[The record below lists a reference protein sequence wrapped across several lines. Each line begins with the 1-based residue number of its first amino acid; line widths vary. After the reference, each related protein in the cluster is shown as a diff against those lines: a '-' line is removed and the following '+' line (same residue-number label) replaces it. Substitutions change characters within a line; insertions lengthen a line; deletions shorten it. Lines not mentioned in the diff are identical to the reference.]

1 MKIYCHG
8 FVLPSMQLALEAVD
22 VGVDDENAPD
32 FIKVI
37 LDYVKSRKNQPM
49 ITSIAIRRNM
59 EKYFFIDMKKP
70 DVLQKCTPA
79 HKQCM
84 DEAYSKLV
92 KSGIWE

>member
-8 FVLPSMQLALEAVD
+8 VVLPSMQLTLEA

-37 LDYVKSRKNQPM
+37 LDYAKSRKNQPM
-49 ITSIAIRRNM
+49 ITSIAIRINM
-59 EKYFFIDMKKP
+59 KGYFFIDMGKP

-84 DEAYSKLV
+84 DKAYSTLV
-92 KSGIWE
+92 KLGMWE